1 MSDYSRKKAFIR
13 YPLFTIQTL
22 QRFWTGLASPQTS
35 FGVRLSRIHF
45 CGEAR
50 TGSVWLHIHRS
61 TSIFGSEDN
70 FQFTLKLIVES
81 SRFHCHDTRRQAS
94 RPFELFP
101 SQSLSSSRSSRCLCR
116 SRKRQI
122 SQIKTSCSENH
133 IHICRIRGPQ
143 PPLFL

>member
-1 MSDYSRKKAFIR
+1 MRDKRTPKD
-13 YPLFTIQTL
+13 
-22 QRFWTGLASPQTS
+22 
-35 FGVRLSRIHF
+35 V

-50 TGSVWLHIHRS
+50 TSSVWLHIHCS

-81 SRFHCHDTRRQAS
+81 FRFHCNGTRRQAS

-122 SQIKTSCSENH
+122 SQIKTNCCENH
-133 IHICRIRGPQ
+133 IHIFGISGPQ
-143 PPLFL
+143 HPPSRFSVKFCIFFKEFSRNS